1 MILYMV
7 VPNRPVKAKYAFGG
21 ALLAALLF
29 ELSKKGFAL
38 YVSNFDSYQVIYGAL
53 AVIPILFVWV
63 YLSWIVVLLGAVFT
77 YSLTT
82 ACEARD
88 KAYEVATESSK
99 KSIK

>member
-1 MILYMV
+1 
-7 VPNRPVKAKYAFGG
+7 
-21 ALLAALLF
+21 
-29 ELSKKGFAL
+29 
-38 YVSNFDSYQVIYGAL
+38 
-53 AVIPILFVWV
+53 
-63 YLSWIVVLLGAVFT
+63 LLGAVFT